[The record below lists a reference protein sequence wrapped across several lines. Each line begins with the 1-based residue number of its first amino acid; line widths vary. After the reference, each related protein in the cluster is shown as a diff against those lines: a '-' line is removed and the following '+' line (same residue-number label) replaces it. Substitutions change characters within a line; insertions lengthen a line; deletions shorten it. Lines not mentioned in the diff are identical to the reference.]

1 MAVPTLDSV
10 CKSTRGYLR
19 SDGPAEKR
27 IRKVLRHA
35 ATDAQQ
41 RMVAALRGLIGDAEA
56 MILRIASG
64 SAEARRAMPVIKGTF
79 ERLNEE

>member
-1 MAVPTLDSV
+1 
-10 CKSTRGYLR
+10 
-19 SDGPAEKR
+19 
-27 IRKVLRHA
+27 
-35 ATDAQQ
+35 
-41 RMVAALRGLIGDAEA
+41 MVAALRGLIGDAEA